1 MAYIANRGG
10 KLSSFR
16 DVGDFTENA
25 IEDGERREETR
36 WAEAEEYT
44 QFGDIWDSH
53 EKLLNFQKV
62 VGFLGLLKYPK
73 SQAKS
78 HENGKDPK

>member
-36 WAEAEEYT
+36 
-44 QFGDIWDSH
+44 
-53 EKLLNFQKV
+53 
-62 VGFLGLLKYPK
+62 
-73 SQAKS
+73 
-78 HENGKDPK
+78 